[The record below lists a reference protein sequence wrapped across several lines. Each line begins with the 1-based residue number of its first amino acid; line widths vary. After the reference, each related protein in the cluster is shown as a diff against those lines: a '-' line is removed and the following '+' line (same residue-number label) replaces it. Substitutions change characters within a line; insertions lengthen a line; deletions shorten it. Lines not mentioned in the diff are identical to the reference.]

1 MRRSFIS
8 PLLYMLA
15 LAGCS
20 GSTAPKADDVVL
32 IPTKSVYAP
41 GETVSAQLF
50 NRSEEQI
57 GYGACSVRL
66 EHLAGSQW
74 VLIGPE
80 QLPCI
85 AILYVLEPTTTRMMQ
100 LPLDQTLESGTY
112 RLRQEIL
119 PQTSLPVRRIYSP
132 DFRLR
137 NAA

>member
-1 MRRSFIS
+1 VNRSLYA
-8 PLLYMLA
+8 LLYVLA
-15 LAGCS
+15 LPACS
-20 GSTAPKADDVVL
+20 HSTAPQPSDVVL
-32 IPTKSVYAP
+32 IPTKSLYTS

-57 GYGACSVRL
+57 GYGACSLRL

-80 QLPCI
+80 QVPCDL
-85 AILYVLEPTTTRMMQ
+85 ILYVLDPASTRIMQ
-100 LPLDQTLESGTY
+100 LPLDKALESGRY

-119 PQTSLPVRRIYSP
+119 PQTNLPARKVHSP
-132 DFRLR
+132 EFRLQ